1 MAGHELLQGLIEAA
15 LASSAA
21 IVLVLAV
28 RRPLRA
34 AFGAR
39 LAYKAWALVPSAA
52 LATLLPAAKAP
63 PVALA
68 VREAVPLL
76 VTAVAPQATTGAAT
90 PLPWALL
97 LWGVGGVLVAGFF
110 LRQQRRFVRGLG
122 HLTACGDGLY
132 RAQGRAGLPAVL
144 GALRPRIVLPAD
156 YASRYSAEQQALLRR
171 HEQAHI
177 DGGDMY
183 ANLIAVAL
191 RCVFWFNPLVH
202 LAARPFRHDQELAC
216 DARVLARAPQARRSY
231 GEAMLLTQLAAQT
244 LPVGCHWG
252 QSHPLKERIEM
263 LTRPLPTLKRSLLGM
278 ALLAILLSGGAY
290 ASWASQPALQ
300 SADTPAPPAPP
311 PPPPAPM
318 PPPPPAMDAGMLPPP
333 PPPPPMAADERLPE
347 GSIDAASRQLNPP
360 QYPAEAIKAGETGTV
375 LLVVAIDDQGRV
387 QGLRIDRSSGHDDL
401 DRAALAAAARWTFQ
415 PAVEHGKPVASRVR
429 VPIAFALDGPA
440 GSSQQ

>member
-1 MAGHELLQGLIEAA
+1 MNPAESLQALVQAA
-15 LASSAA
+15 LASSVA
-21 IVLVLAV
+21 ILLVLAL
-28 RRPLRA
+28 RRLLRK

-39 LAYKAWALVPSAA
+39 LAYAAWALVPLAM
-52 LATLLPAAKAP
+52 LATLLPAGQP
-63 PVALA
+63 SSMTVA
-68 VREAVPLL
+68 VRQAIPVL
-76 VTAVAPQATTGAAT
+76 VVATPPQAAT
-90 PLPWALL
+90 DALPPLFWVLL
-97 LWGVGGVLVAGFF
+97 LWGVGGLVGAGYF
-110 LRQQRRFVRGLG
+110 LHRQRRFVRGLG
-122 HLTACGDGLY
+122 ALSACGEGLY
-132 RAQGRAGLPAVL
+132 RAQGSAGLPAVV
-144 GALRPRIVLPAD
+144 GVLRPRIVLPAD
-156 YASRYSAEQQALLRR
+156 CDRRYSGEQLALLRR

-177 DGGDMY
+177 AGGDMY

-216 DARVLARAPQARRSY
+216 DARVLAGAPQARRCY
-231 GEAMLLTQLAAQT
+231 GEAMLLTQLASQT

-252 QSHPLKERIEM
+252 QVHPLKERIEM

-311 PPPPAPM
+311 PSPTAPM
-318 PPPPPAMDAGMLPPP
+318 PPPPPAMDAGMVPPP

-360 QYPAEAIKAGETGTV
+360 QYPAEAIKAGVAGTV
-375 LLVVAIDDQGRV
+375 ILMVAIDDHGRV

-401 DRAALAAAARWTFQ
+401 DRAALAAAARWTFL
-415 PAVEHGKPVASRVR
+415 PAIEHGKPVASRVR
-429 VPIAFALDGPA
+429 VPIEFALGGPP
-440 GSSQQ
+440 GLSQQ